1 MGGKC
6 MDAHSR
12 KSQELVES
20 APAAPAAGSGS
31 SPENVFDCWN
41 RIGVN
46 GDGTCAELAT
56 VIHCRNCSVYSAAGR
71 KLLDREAPPGY
82 RRYWT
87 KHFSHPQKPSLSNRA
102 SAVIFRIGIEW
113 LALATRVFREVAEQR
128 TIHSLPHR
136 RNGIVL
142 GVTNVHGQL
151 VPCISLGRLMGI
163 GLETGVKK
171 SSPGCERLIV
181 AEWQQRALTFPVNE
195 VHGVEWHDPG
205 QIQAAPAS
213 VVGAGSNFTRGL
225 LPWRDSMV
233 GWLDEEL
240 LFTALDRS
248 LA

>member
-1 MGGKC
+1 MV
-6 MDAHSR
+6 ARSR
-12 KSQELVES
+12 KSQELVEN
-20 APAAPAAGSGS
+20 APAAAAAGSGS
-31 SPENVFDCWN
+31 TPENVFDCWN

-56 VIHCRNCSVYSAAGR
+56 VVHCRNCPVYSAAGR

-102 SAVIFRIGIEW
+102 SAVIFRIGVEW
-113 LALATRVFREVAEQR
+113 LALATKVFREVAEQR
-128 TIHSLPHR
+128 AIHSLPHR

-151 VPCISLGRLMGI
+151 VPCVSLARLLRI
-163 GLETGVKK
+163 EPEARVKK
-171 SSPGCERLIV
+171 SPPGCERLIV
-181 AEWQQRALTFPVNE
+181 AEWQQRMLTFPVNE

-205 QIQAAPAS
+205 QIQEPPAT
-213 VVGAGSNFTRGL
+213 VVGAGPNFTRGV
-225 LPWRDSMV
+225 LPWRDRRV
-233 GWLDEEL
+233 GCLDAEV
-240 LFTALDRS
+240 LFTALNRS